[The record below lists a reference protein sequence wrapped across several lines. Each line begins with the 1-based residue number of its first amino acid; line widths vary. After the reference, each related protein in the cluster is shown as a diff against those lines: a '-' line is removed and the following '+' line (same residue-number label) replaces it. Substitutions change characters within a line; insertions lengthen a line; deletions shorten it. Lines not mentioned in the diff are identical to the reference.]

1 MRCSTNVVLVA
12 LGLLL
17 GTGGCNGFLTGDKLS
32 QNPNQPASPS
42 LPSLF
47 VGLQVG
53 QFALQEGTVPMM
65 VCEWM
70 QQCAGINGRFVDA
83 LGRYDY
89 DETSNIVDWAQV
101 YGSGGL
107 VDEREDE
114 ALARASGDS
123 VWLGI
128 VKIWEA
134 FTVGTAADQWG
145 NIPYSQAVSNNLTPS
160 LDSGFVVYAAVQGLL
175 SEAIAEF
182 QCTAPTC
189 AGPGPLDM
197 VFGGDRQ
204 KWAAAAH
211 TLKARYFMHTAESLG
226 TPAYQAAI
234 AEALLGISDASGA
247 SDFKSLHTSATSER
261 NLWAQFQFSSGFGSD
276 LVAGKFL
283 ADFMNARS
291 DPRRAQYF
299 CKNALGTYGGQD
311 YGPNQP
317 SNTVSN
323 FSGAGCTNRVSDGTF
338 GQPYVTYAENELIL
352 AEAYTATGDS
362 LNAILHL
369 NNERVAAGLA
379 AIPAPGVPMGQQM
392 IDSVMYEK
400 YVALFQNIEVIMD
413 YRRTCRPKI
422 TPAAPAQTNFLIPN
436 VVPGRLFYSQAE
448 RNVNSNVPL
457 PSTQL
462 NAHGFRNPGDVSAC
476 PFPPPP

>member
-1 MRCSTNVVLVA
+1 MRRTMNVA
-12 LGLLL
+12 LVSLSLL
-17 GTGGCNGFLTGDKLS
+17 GTVACNGFLTGEKLS
-32 QNPNQPASPS
+32 QSPNQPATPS

-53 QFALQEGTVPMM
+53 QFALQEGAVPMM
-65 VCEWM
+65 LCEWM

-89 DETSNIVDWAQV
+89 DETSNVGDWALV

-107 VDEREDE
+107 VDERQDE
-114 ALARASGDS
+114 ALARTSGDS

-134 FTVGTAADQWG
+134 FTIGTAVDVWG
-145 NIPYSQAVSNNLTPS
+145 NVPYTQAVGINLTPA
-160 LDSGFVVYAAVQGLL
+160 LDNGFAVYDSAESLL
-175 SEAIAEF
+175 SQAIAELG
-182 QCTAPTC
+182 CTAVTC

-197 VFGGDRQ
+197 VYGGNRAR
-204 KWAAAAH
+204 WTAAAH
-211 TLKARYFMHTAESLG
+211 TLKARYYMHKAESLG
-226 TPAYQAAI
+226 TAAYQAAI
-234 AEALLGISDASGA
+234 AEALQGISDATGGA
-247 SDFKSLHTSATSER
+247 DFRSLHTTATSER
-261 NLWAQFQFSSGFGSD
+261 NMWAQFQFSSGFGSD

-283 ADFMNARS
+283 ADFMNARG

-311 YGPNQP
+311 YGPSQA

-323 FSGAGCTNRVSDGTF
+323 LSGAGCTNRISDGTF
-338 GQPYVTYAENELIL
+338 GQPYVTYAENQLIL
-352 AEAYTATGDS
+352 AEAYAATGDS
-362 LNAILHL
+362 LNAITHL
-369 NNERVAAGLA
+369 NSERVAAGLV
-379 AIPAPGVPMGQQM
+379 AIPAPGVPKGQQLA
-392 IDSVMYEK
+392 DSIMYEK
-400 YVALFQNIEVIMD
+400 YVALFQNIEVIMG

-436 VVPGRLFYSQAE
+436 VVPGRLFYSQSE
-448 RNVNSNVPL
+448 RNVNPNVPL
-457 PSTQL
+457 PSEQINT
-462 NAHGFRNPGDVSAC
+462 HGFRNPGNVNAC